1 MNNEDILRLFV
12 QKTAEGEI
20 FWGVTHSSLV
30 DKELIDGCPDAEK
43 RSSAFA
49 FKELVLQQHPTV
61 FENIFLQE
69 KEKLLKQNLLLE
81 DCETTHLM
89 VVGHFLKGKGVE
101 LKPNDKILEGRCY
114 WLSWEY
120 YNAKNYNWKPL
131 CSGNQVMVSFV
142 ESTPTDTF
150 CHVQSV
156 VAGVEENRAKA
167 QRKRLTEDLVCMA
180 GHVSVVAEI
189 SEYRET
195 TTETRTFRNLF
206 FSLNGISLVDNLELS
221 RFPEDILGCDFSQGK
236 ELNVWIN
243 PQNKNDADEPYI
255 VSCSRVNTADMEK
268 SPREAP
274 EQNYTSVVGII
285 TSLDEKKFLMWV
297 SMDDYAWSSPVYRG
311 KIDMSVWGSA
321 IRDYLPLGFPA
332 TFTLDYN
339 NENGQNRLFL
349 RGLSPGKL
357 KGRVSCKR
365 EADDLSKRLLCRQVE
380 VTPYSR
386 KKNENGFYVTS
397 AGYAGFIADKDAPKA
412 LVEYSKEKV
421 FSTEMRVPARVAMYN
436 SMVVFNISAVLK
448 NELARLHN
456 RLGQEEPMKIC
467 SICLGSV
474 YLTTQGGYPVCYKCQ
489 NDNEEIKIRKNIFGI
504 QNFLVHSIDN
514 DLVNVRM
521 TTNFSAN
528 LEKIRIS
535 IGSLFNATNSKLKD
549 DGSWYC
555 VYCDIECRI
564 IPESLHYDE
573 SLHDGDT
580 LALVTIDLERQCL
593 LAIAHHDRF
602 LNDFEQPKQL
612 HTIREISEKVWLCKD
627 EEQVALMKT
636 NKQETLLL
644 RHLQNIY
651 GQVLPVI
658 VKSLS
663 STKGTAARCQFS
675 GIACGGDY
683 RRLLSGNSFPLQ
695 VPLSEKT
702 PRVLYYDAVITA
714 TPSTLKEGPFQW
726 VILTDKT
733 DEKGAFIC
741 ERGQMPQ
748 GHKVSKNKLIQDN
761 NLQLIN
767 ASVLNVSLFEVTFD
781 IGERHVTMCNQN
793 QLHIPLDE
801 CAPLTDIFTIGS
813 KWVLKKT
820 DNQYEVYNECP
831 NEIMAYTLVK
841 MNTRA
846 KKMRRRVRDWIVRND
861 NGAIA
866 VAQVEDGDEGDTLL
880 MLFDETIDDISYV
893 CETDMEKGYEI
904 AVRIVAQTEEQDIIC
919 NPINKLTLGE
929 TYEIPF
935 IWWNWS
941 HHRLPIKNFEP
952 FVDASCMTK
961 LTNDGDI
968 ERESVLLDRRC
979 LIPQCELLKGMCANG
994 EYQMQIVG
1002 IQKDGYLLQQNN
1014 FTAILPFEEASLM
1027 HFSKNDIFRAEYF
1040 KEHTLLMVS
1049 ITMSENHDIPL
1060 ARWRS
1065 LQDKTIE
1072 RWKKYALRGESQM
1085 MKIHHIGTLN
1095 LFLEFEGS
1103 FLYINSRLLGMWEGQ
1118 NLSDYYKPNQ
1128 IINNVILKW
1137 YENKQL
1143 FGTAFVSGKEP
1154 THTSP
1159 PEVNS
1164 NHEAVV
1170 LKYHPKMDCCYVSF
1184 GQGRW
1189 AAKIP
1194 AEELCW
1200 EPQPINQQPYSIGST
1215 VHIIVTEVDID
1226 NLVIKAS
1233 IKACL
1238 PRPHT
1243 GPASEDAATHPEYRW
1258 FNMKQQTNEGLILLD
1273 KNHIP
1278 GILFLRD
1285 LQIPLEQLL
1294 PIIKNEGG
1302 LWLGVIGITGR
1313 SLRCSQR
1320 IMADALNAADFNY
1333 YKTENEQSLST
1344 RGNDILLATILAVK
1358 KNKLI
1363 VSSGA
1368 ALGYIPRRE
1377 CTGQVIIPLD
1387 KTFQVGQQIKCVKIR
1402 QTNLQFEGSILQAYP
1417 LGMRD
1422 LMKDVNIG
1430 SKITVQ
1436 VDSLIEE
1443 RIQVRLCHK
1452 EENKL
1457 ILQNYM
1463 AYIEATE
1470 IAYESEA
1477 NIQEWFDKWKG
1488 EYINVECTSI
1498 QDDTGHIFCSQK
1510 KLRNTG
1516 Y

>member
-1 MNNEDILRLFV
+1 MKNKKTLRMLV
-12 QKTAEGEI
+12 QQTAEGEI

-30 DKELIDGCPDAEK
+30 DKELLDGCPDAEK
-43 RSSAFA
+43 RSAAYA
-49 FKELVLQQHPTV
+49 FKEVILQPHPTV
-61 FENIFLQE
+61 FEQIFLQE
-69 KEKLLKQNLLLE
+69 KKKLLNQKLLLE
-81 DCETTHLM
+81 DRVTSHLM
-89 VVGHFLKGKGVE
+89 LVGRHVKGKGVE
-101 LKPNDKILEGRCY
+101 LIPNEKLLEGRRY

-120 YNAKNYNWKPL
+120 YNAQDYDWKPL
-131 CSGNQVMVSFV
+131 YGGNQIMITFV

-195 TTETRTFRNLF
+195 ITETRTFRDLF
-206 FSLNGISLVDNLELS
+206 FSLNGISLADNLKL
-221 RFPEDILGCDFSQGK
+221 RYFPEDILGSDFSQGK

-339 NENGQNRLFL
+339 NKNGQNRLFL

-504 QNFLVHSIDN
+504 QNFIVHSIDN

-580 LALVTIDLERQCL
+580 LALVTIDLEQQCL

-702 PRVLYYDAVITA
+702 PRVLYYDVVMTA

-767 ASVLNVSLFEVTFD
+767 ASVSNVSLLEVTFD
-781 IGERHVTMCNQN
+781 IGERHVTMCDQN

-820 DNQYEVYNECP
+820 DEQYEVYNECP

-846 KKMRRRVRDWIVRND
+846 KKMRRHLRDWLVRND
-861 NGAIA
+861 EGAVA
-866 VAQVEDGDEGDTLL
+866 VAQVEDGEEGDTLL
-880 MLFDETIDDISYV
+880 MLFDETIDDVSYV

-904 AVRIVAQTEEQDIIC
+904 AVRIVAQTEQQGVIC
-919 NPINKLTLGE
+919 NPINKLTLGK

-941 HHRLPIKNFEP
+941 HQRLGIINFEP
-952 FVDASCMTK
+952 FVDAVCMTK
-961 LTNDGDI
+961 LTDDDYD
-968 ERESVLLDRRC
+968 EPDCVPLDRRC
-979 LIPQCELLKGMCANG
+979 LIPQCELLKGMDADG
-994 EYQMQIVG
+994 EYQMQIAG
-1002 IQKDGYLLQQNN
+1002 IQEDGYLLQQNN
-1014 FTAILPFEEASLM
+1014 FTAILPFGEASLM
-1027 HFSKNDIFRAEYF
+1027 HLSNNIILRTEYF

-1049 ITMSENHDIPL
+1049 ITMSEDKDIPQ
-1060 ARWRS
+1060 ARWKS
-1065 LQDKTIE
+1065 LQNKTIE
-1072 RWKKYALRGESQM
+1072 RWKNYAMRGESQM
-1085 MKIHHIGTLN
+1085 MKIHHIGTRN
-1095 LFLEFEGS
+1095 LFLEFEGAY
-1103 FLYINSRLLGMWEGQ
+1103 LYINSRLLGMWEGQ

-1128 IINNVILKW
+1128 IISNLILKY
-1137 YENKQL
+1137 YENKQV
-1143 FGTAFVSGKEP
+1143 FGTAFVPGKEP
-1154 THTSP
+1154 IHTLP
-1159 PEVNS
+1159 PEINS
-1164 NHEAVV
+1164 EHEAIV
-1170 LKYHPKMDCCYVSF
+1170 LKYHPKMDFCYVSF

-1189 AAKIP
+1189 AAKVP
-1194 AEELCW
+1194 AEEFSW
-1200 EPQPINQQPYSIGST
+1200 EPQPINQLPYVIGST
-1215 VHIIVTEVDID
+1215 VPIKVTEIDIK
-1226 NLVIKAS
+1226 NLVITAS
-1233 IKACL
+1233 IRDRL
-1238 PRPHT
+1238 PRPLT
-1243 GPASEDAATHPEYRW
+1243 GPGAEDAAIHPEYRW
-1258 FNMKQQTNEGLILLD
+1258 FSMKEQTNEGLILLD
-1273 KNHIP
+1273 KKHVP
-1278 GILFLRD
+1278 GILPLKD
-1285 LQIPLEQLL
+1285 LQTPLESLL
-1294 PIIKNEGG
+1294 PAIKNEGG
-1302 LWLGVIGITGR
+1302 LWLGVIGIIGR
-1313 SLRCSQR
+1313 NLHCSQR
-1320 IMADALNAADFNY
+1320 IMGEALKAEDFQY
-1333 YKTENEQSLST
+1333 YKPDGKQTVFVK
-1344 RGNDILLATILAVK
+1344 GNAILVATIIAVK

-1368 ALGYIPRRE
+1368 SMGYIPRKE
-1377 CTGQVIIPLD
+1377 CTGQIIIPLD
-1387 KTFQVGQQIKCVKIR
+1387 NTFQVGQQVKCVKTK
-1402 QTNLQFEGSILQAYP
+1402 QTSLQFEGSIVQAYP
-1417 LGMRD
+1417 SGMRD
-1422 LMKDVNIG
+1422 LLNIDVG
-1430 SKITVQ
+1430 SKVLVKVESVFEGRVIA
-1436 VDSLIEE
+1436 
-1443 RIQVRLCHK
+1443 RLCHK
-1452 EENKL
+1452 DKGK
-1457 ILQNYM
+1457 IVVQNYM
-1463 AYIEATE
+1463 VYID
-1470 IAYESEA
+1470 SEDIEFEREKD
-1477 NIQEWFDKWKG
+1477 IQEWVDKWKG
-1488 EYINVECTSI
+1488 DYVNVECTEI
-1498 QDDTGHIFCSQK
+1498 LYDTGYIFCSQK
-1510 KLRNTG
+1510 KLRQKG
-1516 Y
+1516 F